1 MKIFRWLWRLIWKT
15 LLWFF
20 VLSIGLTLLYRF
32 VPVPITPL
40 MVIRVFEQAFDSEK
54 EVRLSKDWV
63 PISEISKHAPQA
75 VYASEDQKFLDHHGF
90 DFEAMEKAW
99 ENNKKDKRVKG
110 ASTITQ
116 QTVKNVFL
124 WQSRTY
130 LRKGLEA
137 YFTVLVEL
145 MWPKERI
152 MEVYLNVIEMGDGIY
167 GIEAASQEYFTK
179 PAAKLSRNQ
188 AALIAAVLPNPRR
201 WSPAKPTPYIIGRQA
216 WILRQMNNLAPI
228 GMGIEP

>member
-1 MKIFRWLWRLIWKT
+1 MKLLKWLWRIAWKAAMWFLI
-15 LLWFF
+15 
-20 VLSIGLTLLYRF
+20 LSVGLTVIYRF
-32 VPVPITPL
+32 VPVVITPL
-40 MVIRVFEQAFDSEK
+40 MVIRVVEQAFDPDK
-54 EVRLSKDWV
+54 EVLLRKDWV
-63 PISEISKHAPQA
+63 PLSEISKNAPQA
-75 VYASEDQKFLDHHGF
+75 VFAAEDQKFLDHKGF
-90 DFEAMEKAW
+90 DIEAMEKAW
-99 ENNKKDKRVKG
+99 ENNKKGKRIKG

-124 WQSRTY
+124 WPSRSY

-145 MWPKERI
+145 LWSKERI

-167 GIEAASQEYFTK
+167 GIEAASTTFFNTS
-179 PAAKLSRNQ
+179 AAKLTRNQ

-201 WSPAKPTPYIIGRQA
+201 WSPAKPSGYILSRQA

-228 GMGIEP
+228 DMGI

>member
-1 MKIFRWLWRLIWKT
+1 MMKFVKRIFRFFLKV

-20 VLSIGLTLLYRF
+20 AISIGLVILYRF

-40 MVIRVFEQAFDSEK
+40 MVIRLFEQAVDEK
-54 EVRLSKDWV
+54 RELRLKKDWV
-63 PISEISKHAPQA
+63 SMDEISKNAPQA
-75 VYASEDQKFLDHHGF
+75 VYASEDQKFLEHSGF
-90 DFEAMEKAW
+90 DIEAMKKAW
-99 ENNKKDKRVKG
+99 EGNKQGKRIKG

-124 WQSRTY
+124 WQGRNY

-145 MWPKERI
+145 IWSKERI

-167 GIEAASQEYFTK
+167 GIEAASQEFYKK
-179 PAAKLSRNQ
+179 PAANLSRAE
-188 AALIAAVLPNPRR
+188 AAMIAAVLPNPIR
-201 WSPAKPTPYIIGRQA
+201 WSPARPTNYNRQRQA
-216 WILRQMNNLAPI
+216 WIMRQMNNLSPL
-228 GMGIEP
+228 GWGK

>member
-1 MKIFRWLWRLIWKT
+1 MKLVLTIWRIFWKT
-15 LLWFF
+15 TMWFF
-20 VLSIGLTLLYRF
+20 IISIGLTIIYRF

-40 MVIRVFEQAFDSEK
+40 MVIRLVEQTFDSEK

-63 PISEISKHAPQA
+63 PMSEISKHAPQA
-75 VYASEDQKFLDHHGF
+75 VFAAEDQKFLIHKGF

-99 ENNKKDKRVKG
+99 ENNKKGKRIKG

-124 WQSRTY
+124 WPGRSY

-145 MWPKERI
+145 LWSKERI

-167 GIEAASQEYFTK
+167 GIEAASQAYYDK
-179 PAAKLSRNQ
+179 PAAKLNRSQ
-188 AALIAAVLPNPRR
+188 AAMIAAVLPNPIR
-201 WSPAKPTPYIIGRQA
+201 WNPIKPTGYIKGRQS
-216 WILRQMNNLAPI
+216 WILRQMNNL
-228 GMGIEP
+228 EPLGFGV